1 MNEHIWT
8 ATGTNIEVRW
18 RLAGWIPPSDLLEY
32 QNKWKY
38 YQNLPMRN
46 LDDSAKEQY
55 EHVMRKA
62 KVIRIK

>member
-18 RLAGWIPPSDLLEY
+18 RLAGWIPPSELLEY

-46 LDDSAKEQY
+46 LDDSAKEQS